1 MAKKILVTGGTGLV
15 GSLLTKKFQ
24 DQGYN
29 VSIMTRS
36 PDKVKGIEAFYW
48 DIKKQE
54 IDEKCLDGVDVII
67 HLAGENIADGK
78 WTDERK
84 KALISSRTESI
95 SLLYDLM
102 ERREHQVKTVL
113 SASAVGFYG
122 DRGEEIL
129 DETSSVG
136 TGFLAHC
143 CDEWEK
149 AVDKGTNL
157 GLRVAKFRI
166 GLLLTPKGG
175 VLDIFKLMVKTF
187 TATKLGSGQQWFPW
201 VHSDDLIGM
210 FLWATENHDANGVYN
225 ATAPNPVR
233 NTEFTKTLCH
243 ILHRPFWPFA
253 IPKVMFKLLM
263 GEKSQL
269 VLMSTHTKSDKII
282 KAGYSF
288 TFLSLKD
295 ALVNLT
301 ITK

>member
-15 GSLLTKKFQ
+15 GSMLTKKLQ
-24 DQGYN
+24 DQGYE

-36 PDKVKGIEAFYW
+36 PEKVKHLKAFYW

-54 IDEKCLDGVDVII
+54 IDEKCLEGIETII
-67 HLAGENIADGK
+67 HLAGENIADGR

-84 KALISSRTESI
+84 KALVFSRTESI
-95 SLLYDLM
+95 GLIYDLM
-102 ERREHQVKTVL
+102 KRKEHQVNTVL

-129 DETSSVG
+129 DETSGVG
-136 TGFLAHC
+136 TGFLAYC
-143 CDEWEK
+143 CEEWEK
-149 AVDKGTNL
+149 AVDQGADL

-187 TATKLGSGQQWFPW
+187 TATKLGSGKQWFPW
-201 VHSDDLIGM
+201 IHSDDLIGM
-210 FLWATENHDANGVYN
+210 FLWAAEDEDAKGVYN

-233 NTEFTKTLCH
+233 NKEFTKTLCDV
-243 ILHRPFWPFA
+243 LHRPFWSFA

-269 VLMSTHTKSDKII
+269 VLMSTHTQSDKII
-282 KAGYSF
+282 KAGY
-288 TFLSLKD
+288 TFKYLSLKT
-295 ALVNLT
+295 ALEDLT
-301 ITK
+301 GN

>member
-15 GSLLTKKFQ
+15 GSMLTKKLQ
-24 DQGYN
+24 DQGYEVN
-29 VSIMTRS
+29 IMTRS
-36 PDKVKGIEAFYW
+36 PEKVKHLKAFYW

-54 IDEKCLDGVDVII
+54 IDDKCLDGVDTII
-67 HLAGENIADGK
+67 HLAGENIGDGR

-84 KALISSRTESI
+84 SVLISSRTESI
-95 SLLYDLM
+95 GLIYDLM
-102 ERREHQVKTVL
+102 KRKDHQVKTVL

-129 DETSSVG
+129 NEESATG
-136 TGFLAHC
+136 TGFLAYC
-143 CDEWEK
+143 CEEWEK
-149 AVDKGTNL
+149 AVDQGTDL

-201 VHSDDLIGM
+201 IHSDDLIGM
-210 FLWATENHDANGVYN
+210 FLWATENDDIKGVFN

-233 NTEFTKTLCH
+233 NKEFTKTLAA

-253 IPKVMFKLLM
+253 IPKAMFKLLM
-263 GEKSQL
+263 GEKSDL

-282 KAGYSF
+282 KAGYTF
-288 TFLSLKD
+288 KFLSLKS
-295 ALVNLT
+295 ALEDLT
-301 ITK
+301 R